1 MQAHLL
7 SGEELNLH
15 LAGLAP
21 RERFSSNLVANPM
34 SDAARVVIER
44 FMRGLVRRN
53 PEEPEFHQAVR
64 GVAES
69 ITPYI
74 LDNQG
79 YRHAQIAERLTE
91 PDRIII
97 FRVSWE
103 DDRGNVR
110 ANRAWRVQFNNSI
123 GPYKGGLRFHPDCN
137 LSVLKFLA
145 FEQVFKNSLTGLP
158 LGGAKGG
165 ANFNPKGKSESE
177 VMRFCH
183 SLMVEMYRH
192 IGDDIDVPAGDVGV
206 GQREISFMFGQ
217 YKRLANRFEGVLTGK
232 GISHGGSLVHTE
244 SAGYGVVY
252 FTQNMLERVGREI
265 EGMTCSVSGSGNVAL
280 YAIEKLTQLGGKAV
294 TVSDSTGFIHD
305 PDGID
310 ADKLEWLKELKG
322 ARRGRIEEYAQR
334 YDRATFH
341 SGKRPWAVSV
351 DIALPCA
358 THNEIADEDARSLV
372 ANDVLAIAEG
382 SNMSCAPRAVH
393 RLIDARTLYGPGK
406 AANAGGV
413 IASGLEQSQNAQRM
427 PWTREEVD
435 TRLRSIMRT
444 IHAKCVAHGEQPDG
458 SVNYVVG
465 ANLAAF
471 VKVADAMVAYGA
483 V

>member
-1 MQAHLL
+1 
-7 SGEELNLH
+7 
-15 LAGLAP
+15 
-21 RERFSSNLVANPM
+21 
-34 SDAARVVIER
+34 
-44 FMRGLVRRN
+44 MRGLIRRN
-53 PEEPEFHQAVR
+53 PGEPEFHQAVR

-69 ITPYI
+69 ITPFV
-74 LDNQG
+74 LDKAAYAQ
-79 YRHAQIAERLTE
+79 AQIAERITE

-103 DDRGNVR
+103 DDKGNVR
-110 ANRAWRVQFNNSI
+110 ANRAWRVQFNNAI
-123 GPYKGGLRFHPDCN
+123 GPYKGGLRFHRDVN
-137 LSVLKFLA
+137 LSILKFLA

-192 IGDDIDVPAGDVGV
+192 IGEDVDVPAGDVGV
-206 GQREISFMFGQ
+206 GQREISYMFGQ

-232 GISHGGSLVHTE
+232 GVSHGGSLVHTE
-244 SAGYGVVY
+244 SSGYGVVY
-252 FTQNMLERVGREI
+252 FTQNMLERIGEAI
-265 EGMTCSVSGSGNVAL
+265 EGKSCSISGSGNVAL
-280 YAIEKLTQLGGKAV
+280 YAIEKLTHLGGKAV
-294 TVSDSTGFIHD
+294 TVSDSGGFVHD

-310 ADKLEWLKELKG
+310 AEKLAWLKELKEV
-322 ARRGRIEEYAQR
+322 RRGRIAEYAEHFR
-334 YDRATFH
+334 GATFH
-341 SGKRPWAVSV
+341 ADRRPWAVPV
-351 DIALPCA
+351 DVALPCA
-358 THNEIADEDARSLV
+358 THNEIDDDDARIMIV
-372 ANDVLAIAEG
+372 NGVKAVAEG
-382 SNMSCAPRAVH
+382 SNMSCTPRAVR
-393 RLIDARTLYGPGK
+393 RLLDARILYGPGK

-413 IASGLEQSQNAQRM
+413 AASGFEQSQNAQRM
-427 PWTREEVD
+427 AWTREEVD

-444 IHAKCVAHGEQPDG
+444 IHGKCVAYGEQEGGFVD
-458 SVNYVVG
+458 YVTG

>member
-1 MQAHLL
+1 MSIL
-7 SGEELNLH
+7 STTEMAE
-15 LAGLAP
+15 
-21 RERFSSNLVANPM
+21 
-34 SDAARVVIER
+34 AAQVVVER
-44 FMRGLVRRN
+44 FMRGLIRRN
-53 PEEPEFHQAVR
+53 PGETEFHQSVR
-64 GVAES
+64 GVADS
-69 ITPYI
+69 VTPLI
-74 LDNQG
+74 LGNDV
-79 YRHAQIAERLTE
+79 YRRMRIADRITE

-103 DDRGNVR
+103 DDKGNVR

-123 GPYKGGLRFHPDCN
+123 GPYKGGLRFHPEVN

-145 FEQVFKNSLTGLP
+145 FEQTFKNSLTGLP

-192 IGDDIDVPAGDVGV
+192 IGDDVDVPAGDVGV
-206 GQREISFMFGQ
+206 GQREISYMFGQ

-232 GISHGGSLVHTE
+232 GVSHGGSLVHTE
-244 SAGYGVVY
+244 SSGYGVVY
-252 FTQNMLERVGREI
+252 FTLNMLERTGQSLDGKR
-265 EGMTCSVSGSGNVAL
+265 CSVSGSGNVAL
-280 YAIEKLTQLGGKAV
+280 YAIEMLTRLGGKAV
-294 TVSDSTGFIHD
+294 TISDSSGFIYD

-310 ADKLEWLKELKG
+310 TDKLEWLKDLKQV
-322 ARRGRIEEYAQR
+322 RRGRIEEYVERFDGA
-334 YDRATFH
+334 AFH
-341 SGKRPWAVSV
+341 PDKQPWGVPV

-358 THNEIADEDARSLV
+358 THNEISEESARTLIHNGVV
-372 ANDVLAIAEG
+372 AVAEG
-382 SNMSCAPRAVH
+382 SNMSCTPRAAR
-393 RLIDARTLYGPGK
+393 RLVDARVLYAPGK

-413 IASGLEQSQNAQRM
+413 VASGFEQTQNAQRM
-427 PWTREEVD
+427 AWTKEEVD
-435 TRLRSIMRT
+435 SRLRSVMRT
-444 IHAKCVAHGEQPDG
+444 IHRKCVDYGEQSDG
-458 SVNYVVG
+458 YVNYVTG